1 MQVYCNNCDKSG
13 HSFHNCRKPF
23 VSYGIISYR
32 ENNNGEIEYLCVCR
46 KHTFGYIDF
55 MRGRYSINNKEQ
67 INDIIYEMTVKEKEN
82 ILNTPFI
89 ELWEELWGSSKN
101 SYYLNEKLFAN
112 EKFKMLEKGIT
123 INGDFYNTKLLI
135 EESIT
140 TWQTPEWGFPKGRKN
155 FKEGSRE
162 CAMREWSEETGYSI
176 KYIDLIDNIATF
188 DEIVIGSN
196 YQSYKDSYYIGKF
209 IYCDK
214 LESSSENKLPINFQ
228 EQEISDA
235 QWLSMNK
242 VIENIR
248 PYHLERIK
256 ILKKVDS
263 LLNKSTQYIYG

>member
-1 MQVYCNNCDKSG
+1 MQVYCNNCDKLG

-32 ENNNGEIEYLCVCR
+32 KNTNDDIEYLCVCR

-67 INDIIYEMTVKEKEN
+67 INDIIYEMTLQEKEN
-82 ILNTPFI
+82 ILNMPFI
-89 ELWEELWGSSKN
+89 ELWQELWGTSKN
-101 SYYLNEKLFAN
+101 AYFLNEKIFAS

-123 INGDFYNTKLLI
+123 INCVFYNTKQLI
-135 EESIT
+135 EEST
-140 TWQTPEWGFPKGRKN
+140 TQWQTPEWGFPKGRKN
-155 FKEGSRE
+155 FKESSHD
-162 CAMREWSEETGYSI
+162 CAIREWSEETGYPTAM
-176 KYIDLIDNIATF
+176 IDLINNISTY

-209 IYCDK
+209 NHSDNT
-214 LESSSENKLPINFQ
+214 LSSISSTLPIKFQ

-235 QWLSMNK
+235 KWLTINK
-242 VIENIR
+242 VIEKIR

-256 ILKKVDS
+256 IIKKVDS